1 MLFIAQIEKNDLM
14 NTGSGRTINPRVM
27 SSAVMHIRDYGH
39 DGRDVSRKDGTVIVL
54 SSAELVECNCP
65 DACDR
70 DHDRD

>member
-1 MLFIAQIEKNDLM
+1 
-14 NTGSGRTINPRVM
+14 M
-27 SSAVMHIRDYGH
+27 SSAAMHIWEYDH
-39 DGRDVSRKDGTVIVL
+39 DGRDVSRKDGSVIVL

>member
-1 MLFIAQIEKNDLM
+1 VFIARIEKNDLV
-14 NTGSGRTINPRVM
+14 NTGGRRTINTRVM
-27 SSAVMHIRDYGH
+27 SSAAMHMRDYDR

>member
-1 MLFIAQIEKNDLM
+1 MRAM
-14 NTGSGRTINPRVM
+14 R
-27 SSAVMHIRDYGH
+27 SAAIQTRDYE
-39 DGRDVSRKDGTVIVL
+39 RDERREAVRREGTVIVL

>member
-1 MLFIAQIEKNDLM
+1 M
-14 NTGSGRTINPRVM
+14 NTGEGHTIDARVM
-27 SSAVMHIRDYGH
+27 SSAAMHIRKYGH
-39 DGRDVSRKDGTVIVL
+39 DDRDVSRKDGTVIVL

>member
-1 MLFIAQIEKNDLM
+1 MRAM
-14 NTGSGRTINPRVM
+14 R
-27 SSAVMHIRDYGH
+27 SAAIQTREYERDE
-39 DGRDVSRKDGTVIVL
+39 RREAVRREGTVIVL

>member
-1 MLFIAQIEKNDLM
+1 MRGAAVQTREQERDDRSVARRE
-14 NTGSGRTINPRVM
+14 GS
-27 SSAVMHIRDYGH
+27 
-39 DGRDVSRKDGTVIVL
+39 VIVL

>member
-1 MLFIAQIEKNDLM
+1 
-14 NTGSGRTINPRVM
+14 M
-27 SSAVMHIRDYGH
+27 SSVAMHIREYDYDRR
-39 DGRDVSRKDGTVIVL
+39 DGSRKDGSVIVL

>member
-1 MLFIAQIEKNDLM
+1 
-14 NTGSGRTINPRVM
+14 
-27 SSAVMHIRDYGH
+27 MHIREYD
-39 DGRDVSRKDGTVIVL
+39 RDDVVSVSRKDGTVIVL

>member
-1 MLFIAQIEKNDLM
+1 MAHIEKSDLV
-14 NTGSGRTINPRVM
+14 NIGRGRTIDTRLM
-27 SSAVMHIRDYGH
+27 SSAAMHIWEYDH
-39 DGRDVSRKDGTVIVL
+39 DSRDVSRKDGTVIVL

>member
-1 MLFIAQIEKNDLM
+1 
-14 NTGSGRTINPRVM
+14 M
-27 SSAVMHIRDYGH
+27 SSAAMHIRKDSH
-39 DGRDVSRKDGTVIVL
+39 DDRDVSRKDGTVIVL

>member
-1 MLFIAQIEKNDLM
+1 MRSAAIQTREYERDDRREAVRRE
-14 NTGSGRTINPRVM
+14 GS
-27 SSAVMHIRDYGH
+27 
-39 DGRDVSRKDGTVIVL
+39 VIVL

>member
-1 MLFIAQIEKNDLM
+1 MRAM
-14 NTGSGRTINPRVM
+14 R
-27 SSAVMHIRDYGH
+27 SAAIQTREYERED
-39 DGRDVSRKDGTVIVL
+39 RRETARREATVIVL

>member
-1 MLFIAQIEKNDLM
+1 MFIARIEKNDLV
-14 NTGSGRTINPRVM
+14 NIGGARTIDTRVM
-27 SSAVMHIRDYGH
+27 SSAAMHIRENAH
-39 DGRDVSRKDGTVIVL
+39 DGRDVSRKDGSVIVL

>member
-1 MLFIAQIEKNDLM
+1 M
-14 NTGSGRTINPRVM
+14 T
-27 SSAVMHIRDYGH
+27 SAAMHMRDYDR

-65 DACDR
+65 DVCDR

>member
-1 MLFIAQIEKNDLM
+1 M
-14 NTGSGRTINPRVM
+14 R
-27 SSAVMHIRDYGH
+27 SAAMQSREYKRD
-39 DGRDVSRKDGTVIVL
+39 DRREAARREATVIVL

>member
-1 MLFIAQIEKNDLM
+1 MRE
-14 NTGSGRTINPRVM
+14 M
-27 SSAVMHIRDYGH
+27 SSAAIHTREYERD
-39 DGRDVSRKDGTVIVL
+39 DRRQAARREGTVIVL